1 MRVIG
6 LLLGSSP
13 GLAMRVRVT
22 IQESV
27 EVEVL
32 VWVAGAVG
40 VEETLTDAR
49 AGKGRA
55 VGPTRRKPHM

>member
-22 IQESV
+22 IQES
-27 EVEVL
+27 EEEEEQE
-32 VWVAGAVG
+32 WEEGEEG
-40 VEETLTDAR
+40 EEETLTDAR